1 MKKNAEYVGVDEK
14 YIPEEERYVEGNS
27 KKDAKILKGVG
38 IGYLT
43 FITFIFIAVIVV
55 FVIVIMNFVDINNK
69 RNENVIKEEINE
81 NSEMIDSIIDDYY
94 NNN

>member
-38 IGYLT
+38 IGYIT
-43 FITFIFIAVIVV
+43 FITFIFIAVIAV
-55 FVIVIMNFVDINNK
+55 FGIVIMNFVNINNK
-69 RNENVIKEEINE
+69 RNENAIKEEVNE
-81 NSEMIDSIIDDYY
+81 NSEMIDSVIEYY
-94 NNN
+94 NNY

>member
-55 FVIVIMNFVDINNK
+55 FGIVIMNFVDINNK

>member
-43 FITFIFIAVIVV
+43 FITFIFIAVIAV
-55 FVIVIMNFVDINNK
+55 FGIVIMNFVDINNK

>member
-38 IGYLT
+38 IGYLI
-43 FITFIFIAVIVV
+43 FITFIFIAVIAAFVV
-55 FVIVIMNFVDINNK
+55 IIMNFVDINNNRK
-69 RNENVIKEEINE
+69 ENSNNVQVND
-81 NSEMIDSIIDDYY
+81 NSEMIDSIIEDYY
-94 NNN
+94 NN